1 MNMDEPTI
9 AALPPN
15 LMAEARRVHE
25 YIRND
30 RQRDQ
35 LQERQRNIFP
45 GEDELGGYIGGRR
58 RREELERLARAGQN
72 PLEKTIE
79 EVVNTRMT

>member
-1 MNMDEPTI
+1 MDIASFIATVTDVSLRREIFMNMDEPTI

-30 RQRDQ
+30 RQRMRDQ
-35 LQERQRNIFP
+35 L
-45 GEDELGGYIGGRR
+45 
-58 RREELERLARAGQN
+58 
-72 PLEKTIE
+72 
-79 EVVNTRMT
+79 